1 MGEGDRKEV
10 RVRERDK
17 NEVLQ
22 ALKLEE
28 GARSQGMQMDL
39 RSSKRQDNR
48 ISPSHQKKCT
58 P

>member
-1 MGEGDRKEV
+1 MGERDRKEV

-39 RSSKRQDNR
+39 RSSKSQDNR
-48 ISPSHQKKCT
+48 ISPIHQKKCT